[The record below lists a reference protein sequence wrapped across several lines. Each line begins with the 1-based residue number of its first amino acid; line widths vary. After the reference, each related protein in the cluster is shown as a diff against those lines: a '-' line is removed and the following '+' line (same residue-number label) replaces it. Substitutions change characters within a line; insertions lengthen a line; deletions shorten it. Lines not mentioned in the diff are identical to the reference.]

1 MGSTG
6 IDDKYRSSVSMRGV
20 VSSTSETNLRIYINA
35 NSVNSMVMS
44 VRNDVRMPI
53 AA

>member
-6 IDDKYRSSVSMRGV
+6 IDGEYVSSVSMRGV
-20 VSSTSETNLRIYINA
+20 VSSTSKTNLHHYINGNFA
-35 NSVNSMVMS
+35 YTKGEGYALAL
-44 VRNDVRMPI
+44 